1 MLLWFLL
8 LFLIP
13 AMTAAAAGTRKNC
26 GGNFTA
32 RKGVLQTPDFP
43 KNFSTPIDCEWVIKS
58 EKENTSIIVYL
69 TQMYVFEGLTFT
81 EYVEYDKR
89 LPGVVILSGEDVVK
103 GKYVQC
109 HKNVLVISLKLNSI
123 ENNHIRV
130 MDNFMDVYGFN
141 ITYEITSGDV
151 RKDHCNMMDCGYT
164 GLCYDYG
171 S

>member
-1 MLLWFLL
+1 MLWFLL
-8 LFLIP
+8 LLFVPEI
-13 AMTAAAAGTRKNC
+13 ASSSRKNC

-32 RKGVLQTPDFP
+32 RRGILQTPNFP
-43 KNFSTPIDCEWVIKS
+43 KKFTTPIDCEWIIKS

-89 LPGVVILSGEDVVK
+89 LPGVEIPISGEDVVK

-141 ITYEITSGDV
+141 ITYEISSGDV
-151 RKDHCNMMDCGYT
+151 RKDHCNMMDCGFT
-164 GLCYDYG
+164 GICYDYIT
-171 S
+171 